1 MTRKFVNHTAR
12 PKLLAE
18 NIRRKVIY
26 SGMLLPKFWNFIN
39 IHKAEHV
46 TYNLFHEAMLK
57 LGVSPVDK
65 PTTRALF
72 EIMDWEKKGF
82 VVFDDFAK
90 KFHPS
95 GERRSFSYNF
105 DKNAKPWEKP
115 ESTPY
120 VHGLKDDAEG
130 VTGHHTVCGA
140 LECVN

>member
-1 MTRKFVNHTAR
+1 M
-12 PKLLAE
+12 
-18 NIRRKVIY
+18 
-26 SGMLLPKFWNFIN
+26 
-39 IHKAEHV
+39 
-46 TYNLFHEAMLK
+46 K

-72 EIMDWEKKGF
+72 EAMDWEKKGF

-95 GERRSFSYNF
+95 GERRKFSYNY
-105 DKNAKPWEKP
+105 DKDAKPWEKP

-130 VTGHHTVCGA
+130 VTGHHTVWSTGMRKLKRMVQQKAERKSLSTSMGNCSVPNPSVLKLLLCKFSKTKKL
-140 LECVN
+140 LECDRITCPAH